1 VESCPQPRG
10 RRNAGADAF
19 RAELVA
25 ERIALGAR
33 DHDVVGA
40 QRADIVDLAHELR
53 CLEILGR
60 FAEVVPTFLPLHAVP
75 PERRGEPDGRARF
88 LDEVLRVWLPAVL
101 AQGAAR
107 FIDAYVDA
115 TGFSVA
121 EAEPV
126 LRAALARG
134 LRARLHLGQFAD
146 VGGAALAASL
156 GAASADHLEH
166 LDDDGARALA
176 AAGVVGVLLPGAA
189 LSLGQSMPDAR
200 RLRELGMDLAL
211 GTDCNP
217 GTSHTDALPLMATL
231 AVRQMGMSTPEA
243 WHAITRVA
251 ARALDLERVAAE
263 VDAVHLVNRIVGIA
277 WIVVLQESKLDL
289 DGDVANTAELAKK
302 LVQLAL
308 TDVSG
313 QISDVNPAHRAIRLN
328 NS

>member
-1 VESCPQPRG
+1 
-10 RRNAGADAF
+10 
-19 RAELVA
+19 
-25 ERIALGAR
+25 
-33 DHDVVGA
+33 
-40 QRADIVDLAHELR
+40 
-53 CLEILGR
+53 
-60 FAEVVPTFLPLHAVP
+60 
-75 PERRGEPDGRARF
+75 
-88 LDEVLRVWLPAVL
+88 
-101 AQGAAR
+101 
-107 FIDAYVDA
+107 
-115 TGFSVA
+115 
-121 EAEPV
+121 V

-251 ARALDLERVAAE
+251 ARALDLPDRGVIRVGARA
-263 VDAVHLVNRIVGIA
+263 DLAVLDLASWEALPYAFGGPRARH
-277 WIVVLQESKLDL
+277 VVLGGRALS
-289 DGDVANTAELAKK
+289 LAC
-302 LVQLAL
+302 
-308 TDVSG
+308 
-313 QISDVNPAHRAIRLN
+313 
-328 NS
+328 